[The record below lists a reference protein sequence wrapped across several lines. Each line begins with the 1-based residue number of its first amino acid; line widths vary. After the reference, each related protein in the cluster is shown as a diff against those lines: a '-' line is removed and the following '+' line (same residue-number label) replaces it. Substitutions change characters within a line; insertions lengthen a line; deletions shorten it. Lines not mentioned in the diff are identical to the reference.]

1 MRGVALEHA
10 VRGGS
15 AGVHDPLGDAL
26 VVEVREL
33 LPEDEV
39 LEEGGTAESGLER
52 VLVVGDGLPEVR
64 REPLPAGVDA
74 HAVEGRV
81 ARD

>member
-1 MRGVALEHA
+1 M
-10 VRGGS
+10 
-15 AGVHDPLGDAL
+15 HDPLGDAL

-39 LEEGGTAESGLER
+39 LQQRGTSQSGLER